1 MDPGWTGFNFFLE
14 WLTYRF
20 SDSLQHGNSS
30 KEADFF
36 TTLERKL
43 FFKIRG
49 LCLSSPF
56 YFYSIP
62 KSTFTPPKQS
72 RDGKMPSSSVGPKLS
87 LRCCSFTSPHL
98 YLQSISRAGTKPLAE
113 W

>member
-62 KSTFTPPKQS
+62 KSTFTPPQAVQ
-72 RDGKMPSSSVGPKLS
+72 GWENAFQLCGA
-87 LRCCSFTSPHL
+87 
-98 YLQSISRAGTKPLAE
+98 QTKPEVLLLHLSPPLPPE
-113 W
+113 HL